1 MRALPMMFAGLLLA
15 SGTAQAFDPPLL
27 SLPRSG
33 SLTWGHWSFDWTVGD
48 NSEGLE
54 LKHVKFKG
62 VSVLF
67 KASMPVIR
75 VKYRGDGEDK
85 GDGCGPYSDQI
96 DWCNMEVL
104 SGAFSNVVARIF
116 DDDLLEI
123 AVFAQIGGYDLYQAW
138 YFDKGG
144 TFQPMLYSS
153 GWSCGDD
160 GHENDHRHH
169 PYWRLDFDVETTDN
183 QVWQLSTPPGQ
194 GTTSTRK
201 DTESSSARTSSTE
214 LAWKIKKSGSSKHV
228 LIQYS
233 NNERRDE
240 PGNPW
245 FSFVKADAG
254 WRRYHSSEDVG
265 WEFDW
270 DGHLGYDSPAES
282 TNKKDIVF
290 WAVGHLTH
298 TWSLSDENHPEWHST
313 GPVITVVGF

>member
-1 MRALPMMFAGLLLA
+1 MRLLPMLLAGVLLA
-15 SGTAQAFDPPLL
+15 SGTAWAADPPLL
-27 SLPRSG
+27 TLPRSG
-33 SLTWGHWSFDWTVGD
+33 SMTWGQWAFDWTVGD

-54 LKHVKFKG
+54 LKHVTFKG

-75 VKYRGDGEDK
+75 VKYRGEGEDK

-96 DWCNMEVL
+96 DWCNIEEL
-104 SGAFSNVVARIF
+104 EGAFNGVVARIF
-116 DDDLLEI
+116 DNDILEI

-138 YFDKGG
+138 YFNKSG
-144 TFQPMLYSS
+144 TLQPMLYSS

-169 PYWRLDFDVETTDN
+169 PYWRLDFDVEISQN
-183 QVWQLSTPPGQ
+183 QVFQLSTPPGQ

-201 DTESSSARTSSTE
+201 DVEGSAARTSSTE
-214 LAWKIKKSGSSKHV
+214 LAWRIKKSGSSKSV

-233 NNERRDE
+233 DNERRDE
-240 PGNPW
+240 TGSPW
-245 FSFVKADAG
+245 FGFVRGDAV
-254 WRRYHSSEDVG
+254 WRRYHASEDVG

-270 DGHLGYDSPAES
+270 DGHLGYGSPAEN

-298 TWSLSDENHPEWHST
+298 NWSQSDEDDPQWHHT
-313 GPVITVVGF
+313 GPVITLVGF